1 MASNIHITVS
11 LYLHDI
17 RYLEVQIE
25 VQDVVLYAGQDCTG
39 QVRL

>member
-1 MASNIHITVS
+1 VS